1 MDPNVRAERFDQA
14 RKRLQAI
21 AETLADKS
29 GDSSI
34 QEKALRIDE
43 PMSGAIEPQTREL
56 LQLEASVECLED
68 VAMKLEGSVPESKQA
83 YDFSPIVGNDGN
95 EALHSAGYI
104 QPAEV
109 REASDEDLLAV
120 DGIGPK
126 KVADLRSAGL

>member
-1 MDPNVRAERFDQA
+1 MDPNVRSERFDQV

-34 QEKALRIDE
+34 QEKALRIDD
-43 PMSGAIEPQTREL
+43 PISGAIEPQTRDL
-56 LQLEASVECLED
+56 LQLEATVECLED
-68 VAMKLEGSVPESKQA
+68 VAMKLEGSVPEEEQA
-83 YDFSPIVGNDGN
+83 YDFSQFVGNDGSS
-95 EALHSAGYI
+95 ALHSAGYT
-104 QPAEV
+104 QPADV
-109 REASDEDLLAV
+109 REATDEDLLAI